1 MEGETVSVR
10 PPQQGGFI
18 QRVVP
23 ALLPVLLVSVGYID
37 PGKWVVNI
45 EGGARFGYDLVAI
58 TLLFNLAAILCQYV
72 AARIS
77 VATGRNLAQICNEE
91 YDKWTC
97 MFLGVQAEFSAIL
110 LDLTMVLG
118 VAHALNL
125 LLGVDLSTGVFLAAM
140 DAFFFPVFASFL
152 ENGMA
157 NTVSICSAGL
167 VLFLYV
173 SGVLLSQSEIPF
185 SMNGVLTRLNGESTF
200 ALMGLLG
207 ASVAPHNFYIHS
219 YFAGGSTSSS
229 DADKSSLCQDHLF
242 AIFCVFSG
250 LSVVNY
256 VLMNAAANVFH
267 STGLVVLTF
276 QDAMSLMEQVFGS
289 PLLPLVFLM
298 LLFFSS
304 QITAL
309 AWAFGGEAVL
319 HDFLKIEIPGWLHR
333 ATIRILAVAPAL
345 YCVWTCGADGIY
357 QLLIFTQVL
366 VAMMLPSAAIPL
378 FRIASSRQIMGVH
391 KISQVGEFLAL
402 ATLLGFMGLN
412 VVFVV
417 EMVFGNSDWAGGL
430 RWNTLTG
437 TSVQYTTLLVSSCA
451 SLCLML
457 WLAATPLKSAS
468 NLVEAQ
474 IWNMDV
480 QNALSY
486 PSVQEE
492 ETGKLET
499 RQDEEES
506 AVQLESRVKDQL
518 DTTPVTSSV
527 YDLPD
532 NILMTDQKIRSCPLE
547 ESKLDVKVSASQVT
561 SFGEIS
567 DVKEQTVLQSTVINE
582 ITDDKDLVVET
593 KMAKIEPTSPVEK
606 TVSMENNIKFIAKDV
621 EGVSWETEEATQAAS
636 PASNFPA
643 VVSDGPPSFRSL
655 RSEEGGSGAGSLS
668 RLQGLGRAARRHLS
682 AILDEFWGHLYDF
695 HGQLVAEARAKKLDQ
710 LFGADQKSPS
720 PVKVDP
726 FVRDNTSSGYCMSP
740 TTKGL
745 EPQMNS
751 SLYDSLKQQRAP
763 GSIDSLYGL
772 QRGSSPSSSPLVN
785 RMQML
790 TAYGNTANNNNAYE
804 LSERRYSSLRAPSS
818 SESREHQQPATIHGY
833 QIKSYVDNLA
843 KERLEALQS
852 RGEIPTS
859 RSMALGSLSYTQQLA
874 LALKQKSQNGLT
886 PGPAPGF
893 ENFAGSRNLSRQSE
907 RSYYGVPSSGNT
919 DSVNAV
925 VANEKKYS
933 SMPDISGLSMSARNM
948 HSPNNKSG
956 YWDASTGGGGAGYSA
971 SSYGRLSNESS
982 SLYSNLGSRVG
993 VASGYETISQSRG
1006 GYRDAYTMPQSATTG
1021 TGSLWSR
1028 QPFEQFGVA
1037 ERNGAVGEEVRNR
1050 SAPINI
1056 DNNNNASTVDAEA
1069 KLLQS
1074 FRNCILKLI
1083 KLEGSEW
1090 LFGQSDGVDEE
1101 LIDKVA
1107 AREKFIYEAE
1117 TREANQVGH
1126 MGDPQVSS
1134 VPNCGDGCVWRADLI
1149 VSFGV
1154 WCIHRV
1160 LDLSLMES
1168 RPELWGKYTYV
1179 LNRLQGVIE
1188 PAFAKLRTP
1197 MTPCFCLQIPA
1208 SQQRASPPS
1217 ASNGML
1223 PPAARPAKGKCTTA
1237 VTLLDLI
1244 KDVEISISCRK
1255 GRTGTAA
1262 GDVAFPKGKENL
1274 ASVLKR
1280 YKRRLS
1286 NKPGGMNQD
1295 GPGSR
1300 KGLNAAASVYGPMG

>member
-1 MEGETVSVR
+1 MTVR
-10 PPQQGGFI
+10 PQQGFI

-37 PGKWVVNI
+37 PGKWVANI

-72 AARIS
+72 SARVS

-185 SMNGVLTRLNGESTF
+185 SMNVVLTRLTGESAF

-219 YFAGGSTSSS
+219 YFAGGSTTSSS

-289 PLLPLVFLM
+289 PLIPLVFLM

-309 AWAFGGEAVL
+309 AWAFGGEVVL
-319 HDFLKIEIPGWLHR
+319 HDFLKIEIPSWLHR

-378 FRIASSRQIMGVH
+378 FRIASSRHIMGVH

-402 ATLLGFMGLN
+402 ATLLGFLGLN

-468 NLVEAQ
+468 NVVEAQ

-506 AVQLESRVKDQL
+506 AVQQLESRVKDQL
-518 DTTPVTSSV
+518 DTTSVTSSV

-532 NILMTDQKIRSCPLE
+532 NILMTDQNIRSCPLE
-547 ESKLDVKVSASQVT
+547 ESKVDVKVSASQVT
-561 SFGEIS
+561 SFG
-567 DVKEQTVLQSTVINE
+567 DVKEETVLQSTVINE
-582 ITDDKDLVVET
+582 VSNKDLVVET
-593 KMAKIEPTSPVEK
+593 KMAKIEPTSPVAVEK

-621 EGVSWETEEATQAAS
+621 EGVTWETEEATKAA
-636 PASNFPA
+636 PASNFP

-655 RSEEGGSGAGSLS
+655 RSEEGGSGTGSLS

-710 LFGADQKSPS
+710 LLGADQKSAPS
-720 PVKVDP
+720 PVKVDS
-726 FVRDNTSSGYCMSP
+726 FARDTSTGYCMSP
-740 TTKGL
+740 TANRL
-745 EPQMNS
+745 ESQMNS
-751 SLYDSLKQQRAP
+751 NLYDSLKQQQRTP

-785 RMQML
+785 RMQMM
-790 TAYGNTANNNNAYE
+790 TAYGNTANNNATAYE

-833 QIKSYVDNLA
+833 QIKSYVDSLA

-852 RGEIPTS
+852 RGEIPTT

-893 ENFAGSRNLSRQSE
+893 ENFAGSRNISRQPE
-907 RSYYGVPSSGNT
+907 RSSYYGLPSSGTT

-956 YWDASTGGGGAGYSA
+956 YWDASTGGAGYNSA
-971 SSYGRLSNESS
+971 SYGRLSNESP
-982 SLYSNLGSRVG
+982 LYSNLGSRVG
-993 VASGYETISQSRG
+993 VASSGYETISQSRG
-1006 GYRDAYTMPQSATTG
+1006 GYRDAYTTLPQSATTG

-1056 DNNNNASTVDAEA
+1056 DNNNAASTVDAEA

-1117 TREANQVGH
+1117 TREVGH
-1126 MGDPQVSS
+1126 MGEPQVSS

-1179 LNRLQGVIE
+1179 LNRLQGVID
-1188 PAFAKLRTP
+1188 PAFSKLRTP

-1208 SQQRASPPS
+1208 SHQRASPPS

-1237 VTLLDLI
+1237 VTLLELI

-1286 NKPGGMNQD
+1286 NKPTGMNQD

-1300 KGLNAAASVYGPMG
+1300 KNLNAAASVYGPMG

>member
-1 MEGETVSVR
+1 MEAEIVNVR
-10 PPQQGGFI
+10 PQLGFM
-18 QRVVP
+18 QRMVP

-37 PGKWVVNI
+37 PGKWAATI
-45 EGGARFGYDLVAI
+45 EGGARFGYDLVPI
-58 TLLFNLAAILCQYV
+58 TLLFNFAAILCQYV
-72 AARIS
+72 AARIT
-77 VATGRNLAQICNEE
+77 VVTGKNLAQICNEE

-110 LDLTMVLG
+110 LDLTMVVG

-125 LLGVDLSTGVFLAAM
+125 LFGVELSTGVFLAAI
-140 DAFFFPVFASFL
+140 DAFLFPVFASFL

-157 NTVSICSAGL
+157 NTISICSAGL
-167 VLFLYV
+167 VLLLYV

-185 SMNGVLTRLNGESTF
+185 SMNGVLGRLNGESAF

-207 ASVAPHNFYIHS
+207 ASIVPHNFYIHS
-219 YFAGGSTSSS
+219 YFAGDSTSSS
-229 DADKSSLCQDHLF
+229 DVDKSRLCQDHLL
-242 AIFCVFSG
+242 AIFGVFSG
-250 LSVVNY
+250 LSLVNY
-256 VLMNAAANVFH
+256 VLMNAAASVFH

-276 QDAMSLMEQVFGS
+276 HDAMSLMDQVFMS
-289 PLLPLVFLM
+289 PLIPVVFLM

-309 AWAFGGEAVL
+309 AWAFGGEVVL
-319 HDFLKIEIPGWLHR
+319 HDFLKIEIPAWLHR

-345 YCVWTCGADGIY
+345 YCVWTAGADGIY

-366 VAMMLPSAAIPL
+366 VAMMLPCSVIPL

-391 KISQVGEFLAL
+391 KIPQVGEFLAL
-402 ATLLGFMGLN
+402 ATFLGFLGLN
-412 VVFVV
+412 IVFVV
-417 EMVFGNSDWAGGL
+417 EMVFGSSDWAGGL
-430 RWNTLTG
+430 RWNTVMS
-437 TSVQYTTLLVSSCA
+437 TSVQYTTLLVSACA
-451 SLCLML
+451 SLCMIL
-457 WLAATPLKSAS
+457 WLVATPLKSAS
-468 NLVEAQ
+468 NRAEAQ

-480 QNALSY
+480 QNVVSY

-492 ETGKLET
+492 EIIRSET
-499 RQDEEES
+499 RRSEDELIGR
-506 AVQLESRVKDQL
+506 LESRVKDQL
-518 DTTPVTSSV
+518 DSTSVTSSV
-527 YDLPD
+527 YDLPE
-532 NILMTDQKIRSCPLE
+532 NILMTDQEIRSIPLE
-547 ESKLDVKVSASQVT
+547 ESELDVKFSASQV
-561 SFGEIS
+561 SSLEEDS
-567 DVKEQTVLQSTVINE
+567 DVREQSVLQSTVVNE
-582 ITDDKDLVVET
+582 VSDKDLVVET
-593 KMAKIEPTSPVEK
+593 KMANLEPMSPVEK
-606 TVSMENNIKFIAKDV
+606 TVSMETNSKFIEKDV
-621 EGVSWETEEATQAAS
+621 EGVSWETEEATKAS
-636 PASNFPA
+636 PASNFA
-643 VVSDGPPSFRSL
+643 VGSDGPPSFRSL
-655 RSEEGGSGAGSLS
+655 SGEGGSGTGSLS

-695 HGQLVAEARAKKLDQ
+695 HGQLVAEARAKKIDQ
-710 LFGADQKSPS
+710 LFGADQKSA
-720 PVKVDP
+720 
-726 FVRDNTSSGYCMSP
+726 SSTKADSFGKDMSGGYCMSP

-745 EPQMNS
+745 ESQMNS
-751 SLYDSLKQQRAP
+751 SIYDSVKQQRTP
-763 GSIDSLYGL
+763 GSIDSMYGL
-772 QRGSSPSSSPLVN
+772 QRGSSPSQLVN
-785 RMQML
+785 RMQIL
-790 TAYGNTANNNNAYE
+790 GAYGNTTNNNAYE
-804 LSERRYSSLRAPSS
+804 LSERRYSSLRAPSA
-818 SESREHQQPATIHGY
+818 SEGWEHQQPATVHGY
-833 QIKSYVDNLA
+833 QMKSYVDSLA

-859 RSMALGSLSYTQQLA
+859 RSIALGTLSYTQQLA
-874 LALKQKSQNGLT
+874 IALKQKSQNGLT

-893 ENFAGSRNLSRQSE
+893 EKFAGSRSISRQTE
-907 RSYYGVPSSGNT
+907 RSYYGIPSSVNT
-919 DSVNAV
+919 DTVGAA

-948 HSPNNKSG
+948 HLPNNKSG
-956 YWDASTGGGGAGYSA
+956 YWDPSSGGGGGYGT
-971 SSYGRLSNESS
+971 SYGRLSNESS
-982 SLYSNLGSRVG
+982 LYSSLGSRVA
-993 VASGYETISQSRG
+993 VPSAYDEISQSRG
-1006 GYRDAYTMPQSATTG
+1006 GYRDAYTLSQSATTG

-1037 ERNGAVGEEVRNR
+1037 ERNGAVGEELRNR
-1050 SAPINI
+1050 SNPINI
-1056 DNNNNASTVDAEA
+1056 DNISSSTVDAEA

-1074 FRNCILKLI
+1074 FRHCILKLI

-1117 TREANQVGH
+1117 AREINQVGH
-1126 MGDPQVSS
+1126 MGEPMISS

-1179 LNRLQGVIE
+1179 LNRLQGVID
-1188 PAFAKLRTP
+1188 PAFSKLRTP

-1208 SQQRASPPS
+1208 SHHRASPPS
-1217 ASNGML
+1217 ANGML
-1223 PPAARPAKGKCTTA
+1223 PPAAKPAKGKCTTS

-1244 KDVEISISCRK
+1244 KDVEMAISCRK

-1286 NKPGGMNQD
+1286 NKPIGMNQD

-1300 KGLNAAASVYGPMG
+1300 KNVTAYGSLG

>member
-1 MEGETVSVR
+1 MEAETVNVR
-10 PPQQGGFI
+10 PQLGFI

-37 PGKWVVNI
+37 PGKWVANI

-58 TLLFNLAAILCQYV
+58 TLLFNFAAILCQYV

-77 VATGRNLAQICNEE
+77 VATGRNLAQICSEE

-110 LDLTMVLG
+110 LDLTMVVG

-125 LLGVDLSTGVFLAAM
+125 LIGVDLSTGVFLAAT
-140 DAFFFPVFASFL
+140 DAFLFPVFASFL

-173 SGVLLSQSEIPF
+173 SGVLMSQSEIPF
-185 SMNGVLTRLNGESTF
+185 SMNGLFTRLNGESAF

-207 ASVAPHNFYIHS
+207 ASIVPHNFYIHS
-219 YFAGGSTSSS
+219 YFAGESTSSS
-229 DADKSSLCQDHLF
+229 DVDKSRLCQDHLF
-242 AIFCVFSG
+242 AIFGVFSG
-250 LSVVNY
+250 LSLVNY
-256 VLMNAAANVFH
+256 VMMNSAANVFH

-276 QDAMSLMEQVFGS
+276 QDAMSLMEQVFRS
-289 PLLPLVFLM
+289 PLIPLVFLM

-309 AWAFGGEAVL
+309 AWAYGGEVVL
-319 HDFLKIEIPGWLHR
+319 HDFLKIEIPSWLHR

-345 YCVWTCGADGIY
+345 YCVWTSGADGIY

-366 VAMMLPSAAIPL
+366 VAMMLPSSVIPL

-391 KISQVGEFLAL
+391 KIPQVGEFLAL
-402 ATLLGFMGLN
+402 TTFLGFLGLN

-417 EMVFGNSDWAGGL
+417 EMVFGNTDWAAGL
-430 RWNTLTG
+430 RWNTVMG

-468 NLVEAQ
+468 NRAVEAQ

-480 QNALSY
+480 QNTLSY
-486 PSVQEE
+486 TPVQEE
-492 ETGKLET
+492 KTGRIET
-499 RQDEEES
+499 RRSEEES
-506 AVQLESRVKDQL
+506 IVRLESRVKDQL
-518 DTTPVTSSV
+518 ETTSVSSSV

-532 NILMTDQKIRSCPLE
+532 NILMTDQEIRSSPRE
-547 ESKLDVKVSASQVT
+547 ESEFDVKFSPPQVSSLKED
-561 SFGEIS
+561 SEIREHS
-567 DVKEQTVLQSTVINE
+567 VAQSTVVNE
-582 ITDDKDLVVET
+582 VSDKDLVVET
-593 KMAKIEPTSPVEK
+593 KMVKIEPTSPVEK
-606 TVSMENNIKFIAKDV
+606 TVSMEINSKFIENDI
-621 EGVSWETEEATQAAS
+621 EGVSWETEEATKTP
-636 PASNFPA
+636 PASNFT

-655 RSEEGGSGAGSLS
+655 RSEEGGSGTGSLS

-695 HGQLVAEARAKKLDQ
+695 HGQLVAEARAKKIDQ
-710 LFGADQKSPS
+710 LFAAADQKSAS
-720 PVKVDP
+720 SVRVDSFVKDM
-726 FVRDNTSSGYCMSP
+726 SSGYGMSP
-740 TTKGL
+740 TSKGL
-745 EPQMNS
+745 ESQMNS
-751 SLYDSLKQQRAP
+751 NLYDSLNQQRTP

-772 QRGSSPSSSPLVN
+772 QKGSSPSGSPLVN

-790 TAYGNTANNNNAYE
+790 SAYGNTANSNAYE

-818 SESREHQQPATIHGY
+818 SEGWEHQQPATVHGY
-833 QIKSYVDNLA
+833 QLKSYMNSLA
-843 KERLEALQS
+843 KERLETLQS
-852 RGEIPTS
+852 RGEIPTT
-859 RSMALGSLSYTQQLA
+859 RPMAVGSMSYTQQLA
-874 LALKQKSQNGLT
+874 LALKQKSQNGVT

-893 ENFAGSRNLSRQSE
+893 ENFAGSRSISRQSE
-907 RSYYGVPSSGNT
+907 RSFYGVPSSGNT
-919 DSVNAV
+919 DTVGVA

-948 HSPNNKSG
+948 HLPNNKSG
-956 YWDASTGGGGAGYSA
+956 YWEPSSGGGGGGYS
-971 SSYGRLSNESS
+971 SSYGRLSNES

-993 VASGYETISQSRG
+993 VPSGYDDISQSRG
-1006 GYRDAYTMPQSATTG
+1006 SYRDAYTLPQSATTG

-1037 ERNGAVGEEVRNR
+1037 ERNGAVGEELRNR
-1050 SAPINI
+1050 SNPISI
-1056 DNNNNASTVDAEA
+1056 DNNASTVEAEA

-1074 FRNCILKLI
+1074 FRHCILKLI

-1107 AREKFIYEAE
+1107 AREKFIYDAEA
-1117 TREANQVGH
+1117 REINKVGH
-1126 MGDPQVSS
+1126 MGEPQISS
-1134 VPNCGDGCVWRADLI
+1134 VPNCGEGCVWRADLI

-1179 LNRLQGVIE
+1179 LNRLQGVID
-1188 PAFAKLRTP
+1188 PAFSKLRTP

-1208 SQQRASPPS
+1208 SHQRASPPS

-1223 PPAARPAKGKCTTA
+1223 PPAAKPAKGKCTTA

-1244 KDVEISISCRK
+1244 KDVEMSISCRK

-1286 NKPGGMNQD
+1286 NKPGVNQD

-1300 KGLNAAASVYGPMG
+1300 KNLSAASVYGSLG

>member
-45 EGGARFGYDLVAI
+45 EGGARFGYDLVAV

-72 AARIS
+72 AALIS

-582 ITDDKDLVVET
+582 VTDDKDLVVET

-720 PVKVDP
+720 PVKVDS

-772 QRGSSPSSSPLVN
+772 QRGSSPSSSPL
-785 RMQML
+785 
-790 TAYGNTANNNNAYE
+790 
-804 LSERRYSSLRAPSS
+804 
-818 SESREHQQPATIHGY
+818 
-833 QIKSYVDNLA
+833 
-843 KERLEALQS
+843 
-852 RGEIPTS
+852 
-859 RSMALGSLSYTQQLA
+859 
-874 LALKQKSQNGLT
+874 NGLT

-1126 MGDPQVSS
+1126 MGEPQVSS

-1208 SQQRASPPS
+1208 SQQRAS
-1217 ASNGML
+1217 
-1223 PPAARPAKGKCTTA
+1223 KCTTA

>member
-1 MEGETVSVR
+1 MEAEIVNVR
-10 PPQQGGFI
+10 PQLGFI

-37 PGKWVVNI
+37 PGKWVANI

-58 TLLFNLAAILCQYV
+58 TLLFNFAAILCQYV

-110 LDLTMVLG
+110 LDLTMVVG

-125 LLGVDLSTGVFLAAM
+125 LIGMDLSTGVFLAAT
-140 DAFFFPVFASFL
+140 DAFLFPVFASFL

-185 SMNGVLTRLNGESTF
+185 SMNGVFTRLNGESAF

-207 ASVAPHNFYIHS
+207 ASIVPHNFYIHS
-219 YFAGGSTSSS
+219 YFAGESTSSS
-229 DADKSSLCQDHLF
+229 DVEKSSLCQDHLF
-242 AIFCVFSG
+242 AIFGVFSG
-250 LSVVNY
+250 LSLVNY
-256 VLMNAAANVFH
+256 VMMNSAANVFH

-276 QDAMSLMEQVFGS
+276 QDAMSLMEQVFRS
-289 PLLPLVFLM
+289 PLIPLVFLM

-309 AWAFGGEAVL
+309 AWAFGGEVVL

-345 YCVWTCGADGIY
+345 YCVWTSGADGIY

-366 VAMMLPSAAIPL
+366 VAMMLPSSVIPL

-391 KISQVGEFLAL
+391 KIPQVGEFLAL
-402 ATLLGFMGLN
+402 TTFLGFLGLN

-430 RWNTLTG
+430 RWNTVMG

-468 NLVEAQ
+468 SRAVEAQ

-486 PSVQEE
+486 TSVQEE
-492 ETGKLET
+492 KTGRIET
-499 RQDEEES
+499 RRSEEES
-506 AVQLESRVKDQL
+506 IVRLESRVKDQL
-518 DTTPVTSSV
+518 ETTSVASSV

-532 NILMTDQKIRSCPLE
+532 NILMTDQEIRSSPRE
-547 ESKLDVKVSASQVT
+547 ESELDVKFSSPQVSSLR
-561 SFGEIS
+561 EDS
-567 DVKEQTVLQSTVINE
+567 DIKEHSVSQSTVVNE
-582 ITDDKDLVVET
+582 VRDKDLVVET
-593 KMAKIEPTSPVEK
+593 KMVKIEPTSPVEK
-606 TVSMENNIKFIAKDV
+606 TVSMENNNKFIEKDI
-621 EGVSWETEEATQAAS
+621 EGVSWETEEATKTP
-636 PASNFPA
+636 PASNFT

-655 RSEEGGSGAGSLS
+655 SGRSEEGGSGTGSLS

-695 HGQLVAEARAKKLDQ
+695 HGQMVAEARAKKLDQ
-710 LFGADQKSPS
+710 LFAADQKSAS
-720 PVKVDP
+720 SVKVDS
-726 FVRDNTSSGYCMSP
+726 FGKDMSSGYGMSP
-740 TTKGL
+740 TSKGL
-745 EPQMNS
+745 ESQMNS
-751 SLYDSLKQQRAP
+751 NLYDSLNQQRTP

-772 QRGSSPSSSPLVN
+772 QRGSSPSGSPLVN

-790 TAYGNTANNNNAYE
+790 SAYGNTTNNNAYE

-818 SESREHQQPATIHGY
+818 SEGWEHQQPATVHGY
-833 QIKSYVDNLA
+833 QIKSYMNNLA
-843 KERLEALQS
+843 KERLETLQS
-852 RGEIPTS
+852 RGEIPTT
-859 RSMALGSLSYTQQLA
+859 RSMAPGSLSYTQQLA

-893 ENFAGSRNLSRQSE
+893 ENFAGSRSISRQSE
-907 RSYYGVPSSGNT
+907 RSFYGVPSSGNT
-919 DSVNAV
+919 DTVGVA

-948 HSPNNKSG
+948 HMPNNKSG
-956 YWDASTGGGGAGYSA
+956 YWDASSGVGGGYSA
-971 SSYGRLSNESS
+971 SYGRLSNESS
-982 SLYSNLGSRVG
+982 SLYSNMGSRVG
-993 VASGYETISQSRG
+993 VPSGYDDISQSRG
-1006 GYRDAYTMPQSATTG
+1006 GYRDAYTLPQSATTG

-1037 ERNGAVGEEVRNR
+1037 ERNGAVSEELRNR
-1050 SAPINI
+1050 SSPINI
-1056 DNNNNASTVDAEA
+1056 DNSASSTVDAEA

-1074 FRNCILKLI
+1074 FRHCILKLI

-1117 TREANQVGH
+1117 AREINKVGH
-1126 MGDPQVSS
+1126 MGEPLISS
-1134 VPNCGDGCVWRADLI
+1134 VPNCGEGCVWRADLI

-1179 LNRLQGVIE
+1179 LNRLQGVID
-1188 PAFAKLRTP
+1188 PAFSKLRTP

-1208 SQQRASPPS
+1208 SHQRASPPS

-1223 PPAARPAKGKCTTA
+1223 PPAAKPAKGKCTTA
-1237 VTLLDLI
+1237 VTLLELI
-1244 KDVEISISCRK
+1244 KDVEMAISCRK

-1286 NKPGGMNQD
+1286 NKPGMNQD

-1300 KGLNAAASVYGPMG
+1300 KNLSAASVYGSLS

>member
-1 MEGETVSVR
+1 MEAEIVNVR
-10 PPQQGGFI
+10 PQLGFI

-37 PGKWVVNI
+37 PGKWVANI

-58 TLLFNLAAILCQYV
+58 TLLFNFAAILCQYV

-110 LDLTMVLG
+110 LDLTMVVG

-125 LLGVDLSTGVFLAAM
+125 LIGMDLSTGVFLAAT
-140 DAFFFPVFASFL
+140 DAFLFPVFASFL

-185 SMNGVLTRLNGESTF
+185 SMNGVFTRLNGESAF

-207 ASVAPHNFYIHS
+207 ASIVPHNFYIHS
-219 YFAGGSTSSS
+219 YFAGESTSSS
-229 DADKSSLCQDHLF
+229 DVEKSSLCQDHLF
-242 AIFCVFSG
+242 AIFGVFSG
-250 LSVVNY
+250 LSLVNY
-256 VLMNAAANVFH
+256 VMMNSAANVFH

-276 QDAMSLMEQVFGS
+276 QDAMSLMEQVFRS
-289 PLLPLVFLM
+289 PLIPLVFLM

-309 AWAFGGEAVL
+309 AWAFGGEVVL

-345 YCVWTCGADGIY
+345 YCVWTSGADGIY

-366 VAMMLPSAAIPL
+366 VAMMLPSSVIPL

-391 KISQVGEFLAL
+391 KIPQVGEFLAL
-402 ATLLGFMGLN
+402 TTFLGFLGLN

-430 RWNTLTG
+430 RWNTVMG

-468 NLVEAQ
+468 SRAVEAQ

-486 PSVQEE
+486 TSVQEE
-492 ETGKLET
+492 KTGRIET
-499 RQDEEES
+499 RRSEEES
-506 AVQLESRVKDQL
+506 IVRLESRVKDQL
-518 DTTPVTSSV
+518 ETTSVASSV

-532 NILMTDQKIRSCPLE
+532 NILMTDQEIRSSPRE
-547 ESKLDVKVSASQVT
+547 ESELDVKFSSPQVSSLR
-561 SFGEIS
+561 EDS
-567 DVKEQTVLQSTVINE
+567 DIKEHSVSQSTVVNE
-582 ITDDKDLVVET
+582 VRDKDLVVET
-593 KMAKIEPTSPVEK
+593 KMVKIEPTSPVEK
-606 TVSMENNIKFIAKDV
+606 TVSMENNNKFIEKDI
-621 EGVSWETEEATQAAS
+621 EGVSWETEEATKTP
-636 PASNFPA
+636 PASNFT

-655 RSEEGGSGAGSLS
+655 SGRSEEGGSGTGSLS

-695 HGQLVAEARAKKLDQ
+695 HGQMVAEARAKKLDQ
-710 LFGADQKSPS
+710 LFAADQKSAS
-720 PVKVDP
+720 SVKVDS
-726 FVRDNTSSGYCMSP
+726 FGKDMSSGYGMSP
-740 TTKGL
+740 TSKGL
-745 EPQMNS
+745 ESQMNS
-751 SLYDSLKQQRAP
+751 NLYDPLNQQRTP

-772 QRGSSPSSSPLVN
+772 QRGSSPSGSPLVN

-790 TAYGNTANNNNAYE
+790 SAYGNTTNNNAYE

-818 SESREHQQPATIHGY
+818 SEGWEHQQPATVHGY
-833 QIKSYVDNLA
+833 QIKSYMNNLA
-843 KERLEALQS
+843 KERLETLQS
-852 RGEIPTS
+852 RGEIPTT
-859 RSMALGSLSYTQQLA
+859 RSMAPGSLSYTQQLA

-893 ENFAGSRNLSRQSE
+893 ENFAGSRSISRQSE
-907 RSYYGVPSSGNT
+907 RSFYGVPSSGNT
-919 DSVNAV
+919 DTVGVA

-948 HSPNNKSG
+948 HMPNNKSG
-956 YWDASTGGGGAGYSA
+956 YWDASSGVGGGYSA
-971 SSYGRLSNESS
+971 SYGRLSNESS
-982 SLYSNLGSRVG
+982 SLYSNMGSRVG
-993 VASGYETISQSRG
+993 VPSGYDDISQSRG
-1006 GYRDAYTMPQSATTG
+1006 GYRDAYTLPQSATTG

-1037 ERNGAVGEEVRNR
+1037 ERNGAVGEELRNR
-1050 SAPINI
+1050 SSPINI
-1056 DNNNNASTVDAEA
+1056 DNSASSTVDAEA

-1074 FRNCILKLI
+1074 FRHCILKLI

-1117 TREANQVGH
+1117 AREINKVGH
-1126 MGDPQVSS
+1126 MGEPLISS
-1134 VPNCGDGCVWRADLI
+1134 VPNCGEGCVWRADLI

-1179 LNRLQGVIE
+1179 LNRLQGVID
-1188 PAFAKLRTP
+1188 PAFSKLRTP

-1208 SQQRASPPS
+1208 SHQRASPPS

-1223 PPAARPAKGKCTTA
+1223 PPAAKPAKGKCTTA
-1237 VTLLDLI
+1237 VTLLELI
-1244 KDVEISISCRK
+1244 KDVEMAISCRK

-1286 NKPGGMNQD
+1286 NKPGMNQD

-1300 KGLNAAASVYGPMG
+1300 KNLSAASVYGSLS

>member
-1 MEGETVSVR
+1 MEAEIVNVR
-10 PPQQGGFI
+10 PQLGFI

-37 PGKWVVNI
+37 PGKWVANI
-45 EGGARFGYDLVAI
+45 EGGARFGHDLVAI
-58 TLLFNLAAILCQYV
+58 TLLFNFAAILCQYV

-110 LDLTMVLG
+110 LDLTMVVG

-125 LLGVDLSTGVFLAAM
+125 LFGVDLSTGVFLAAI
-140 DAFFFPVFASFL
+140 DAFLFPVFASFL

-167 VLFLYV
+167 VLFIYV

-185 SMNGVLTRLNGESTF
+185 SMNGVLTRLNGESAF

-207 ASVAPHNFYIHS
+207 ASIVPHNFYIHS
-219 YFAGGSTSSS
+219 YFAGESTASSS
-229 DADKSSLCQDHLF
+229 DVDKSSLCQDHLF

-250 LSVVNY
+250 LSLVNY

-276 QDAMSLMEQVFGS
+276 QDAMSLMEQVFRS
-289 PLLPLVFLM
+289 PLIPLVFLL

-304 QITAL
+304 QVTAL
-309 AWAFGGEAVL
+309 AWAFGGEVVL
-319 HDFLKIEIPGWLHR
+319 HEFLKIEIPGWLHR

-345 YCVWTCGADGIY
+345 YCVWTSGADGIY

-366 VAMMLPSAAIPL
+366 VAMMLPSSVIPL

-402 ATLLGFMGLN
+402 TTFLGFLGLN

-430 RWNTLTG
+430 RWNTVMG

-451 SLCLML
+451 SLGLML

-468 NLVEAQ
+468 NRVEAQ

-492 ETGKLET
+492 ETGRIET
-499 RQDEEES
+499 RRDEKES
-506 AVQLESRVKDQL
+506 IVRLESRVKDQL
-518 DTTPVTSSV
+518 DTTTVTSSV
-527 YDLPD
+527 YDLPE
-532 NILMTDQKIRSCPLE
+532 NILMTDQEIRSSPLE
-547 ESKLDVKVSASQVT
+547 VDVKVSASQV
-561 SFGEIS
+561 SSLGDDS
-567 DVKEQTVLQSTVINE
+567 DVKEQSVLQSTVINE
-582 ITDDKDLVVET
+582 VSNRDLDVET

-606 TVSMENNIKFIAKDV
+606 TVSMENNNRFVEKDV
-621 EGVSWETEEATQAAS
+621 EGVSWEVEEATKAA
-636 PASNFPA
+636 PASNFS

-655 RSEEGGSGAGSLS
+655 SGRSEEGGSGTGSLS

-710 LFGADQKSPS
+710 LFGADQKSAS
-720 PVKVDP
+720 SLKVDS
-726 FVRDNTSSGYCMSP
+726 FGKDMSSGYCMSP
-740 TTKGL
+740 TAKGL
-745 EPQMNS
+745 ESQMNS
-751 SLYDSLKQQRAP
+751 SIYDSLKQQRQP

-772 QRGSSPSSSPLVN
+772 QRGSSPSPLVN

-790 TAYGNTANNNNAYE
+790 GAYGNTTNNSAYE

-818 SESREHQQPATIHGY
+818 SEGWEHQQPATVHGY

-893 ENFAGSRNLSRQSE
+893 ENFAGSRNVSRQSE
-907 RSYYGVPSSGNT
+907 RSYYGVPASGNT
-919 DSVNAV
+919 DTVSAV
-925 VANEKKYS
+925 AANEKKYS

-948 HSPNNKSG
+948 HMPNNKSG
-956 YWDASTGGGGAGYSA
+956 YWDGSTGGGGYSA
-971 SSYGRLSNESS
+971 SYGRLSNES

-993 VASGYETISQSRG
+993 VASGYEDISQSRG
-1006 GYRDAYTMPQSATTG
+1006 GYRDAYTLPQSATTG

-1037 ERNGAVGEEVRNR
+1037 EKNGAVGEELRNR
-1050 SAPINI
+1050 SNPINI
-1056 DNNNNASTVDAEA
+1056 ENNASTVDAEA

-1074 FRNCILKLI
+1074 FRHCILKLI

-1101 LIDKVA
+1101 LIDRVA

-1117 TREANQVGH
+1117 TREINQVGH
-1126 MGDPQVSS
+1126 MGEPLISS

-1179 LNRLQGVIE
+1179 LNRLQGVID
-1188 PAFAKLRTP
+1188 PAFSKLRTP
-1197 MTPCFCLQIPA
+1197 MTPCFCLQIPT
-1208 SQQRASPPS
+1208 SHQRASPPS

-1223 PPAARPAKGKCTTA
+1223 PPAAKPAKGKCTTA

-1244 KDVEISISCRK
+1244 KDVEMAISCRK

-1286 NKPGGMNQD
+1286 NKPVGMNQD

-1300 KGLNAAASVYGPMG
+1300 KNVSAASVYGSLG

>member
-1 MEGETVSVR
+1 MNVR
-10 PPQQGGFI
+10 PQHGFI

-37 PGKWVVNI
+37 PGKWVANI

-72 AARIS
+72 AARVS

-276 QDAMSLMEQVFGS
+276 QDAMSLMEQIFGS
-289 PLLPLVFLM
+289 PLIPLVFLM

-304 QITAL
+304 QITAQ
-309 AWAFGGEAVL
+309 AWAFGGEVVL

-333 ATIRILAVAPAL
+333 ATIRIIAVAPAL

-357 QLLIFTQVL
+357 QLLILTQVL
-366 VAMMLPSAAIPL
+366 VAVMLPSAAIPL

-402 ATLLGFMGLN
+402 ATLLGFLGLN

-468 NLVEAQ
+468 SIVEAQ

-506 AVQLESRVKDQL
+506 AVQQLESRVKDQL
-518 DTTPVTSSV
+518 DTTSVTSSV

-532 NILMTDQKIRSCPLE
+532 NILMPDQKIRLCPVE

-567 DVKEQTVLQSTVINE
+567 DVKEQQTVLQSTVINE
-582 ITDDKDLVVET
+582 VTDKDLVVET
-593 KMAKIEPTSPVEK
+593 NMAKIEPTSPVEK
-606 TVSMENNIKFIAKDV
+606 TVSMSMENNLKFIAKDV
-621 EGVSWETEEATQAAS
+621 EGVSWETEEATKAAPS
-636 PASNFPA
+636 SNFP

-710 LFGADQKSPS
+710 LFGVDQKSASS
-720 PVKVDP
+720 PLKVDS
-726 FVRDNTSSGYCMSP
+726 FVRDNTSSGYCLSP

-745 EPQMNS
+745 ESQMNS
-751 SLYDSLKQQRAP
+751 SLYDSLKQQQRAP

-859 RSMALGSLSYTQQLA
+859 RSMALGSMSYTQQLA

-893 ENFAGSRNLSRQSE
+893 ENFAGSRNISRQPE
-907 RSYYGVPSSGNT
+907 RSYYGVPSSGST
-919 DSVNAV
+919 DAVNAV

-956 YWDASTGGGGAGYSA
+956 YWDASTGGAGYSA
-971 SSYGRLSNESS
+971 ASYGRLSNESS
-982 SLYSNLGSRVG
+982 SLYSNLGSR
-993 VASGYETISQSRG
+993 ASGYETISQSRG
-1006 GYRDAYTMPQSATTG
+1006 GYRDAYTSATTG

-1037 ERNGAVGEEVRNR
+1037 ERNGAVGEEVRNHR
-1050 SAPINI
+1050 STPINI
-1056 DNNNNASTVDAEA
+1056 DNNNAASTVDAEA

-1117 TREANQVGH
+1117 TREGGH
-1126 MGDPQVSS
+1126 MGEPQISS

-1179 LNRLQGVIE
+1179 LNRLQGVID
-1188 PAFAKLRTP
+1188 PAFSKLRTP

-1208 SQQRASPPS
+1208 SHQRASPPS

-1300 KGLNAAASVYGPMG
+1300 KNLNAAASVYGPMG

>member
-1 MEGETVSVR
+1 MEGEAVSVR
-10 PPQQGGFI
+10 PPQQGFV

-37 PGKWVVNI
+37 PGKWVANI
-45 EGGARFGYDLVAI
+45 EGGARFGYDLVAV

-125 LLGVDLSTGVFLAAM
+125 LLGVELSTGVFLAAM

-185 SMNGVLTRLNGESTF
+185 SINGVLTRLNGESTF

-289 PLLPLVFLM
+289 PLIPLVFLM

-309 AWAFGGEAVL
+309 AWAFGGEVVL
-319 HDFLKIEIPGWLHR
+319 HDFLKIEIPSWLHR

-366 VAMMLPSAAIPL
+366 VAMMLPSAAIQL

-402 ATLLGFMGLN
+402 ATLLGFLGLN

-492 ETGKLET
+492 ETGKVET

-506 AVQLESRVKDQL
+506 AVQQLESRVKDQL
-518 DTTPVTSSV
+518 DTTSVTSSV

-532 NILMTDQKIRSCPLE
+532 NILMTDQKIRSSPLE
-547 ESKLDVKVSASQVT
+547 ESKLDVKVSASQLT

-582 ITDDKDLVVET
+582 VTDDKNLVVET

-621 EGVSWETEEATQAAS
+621 EGVSWETEEATKAAS

-655 RSEEGGSGAGSLS
+655 RSEEGGSGTGSLS

-720 PVKVDP
+720 PVKVDS

-745 EPQMNS
+745 ESQMNS
-751 SLYDSLKQQRAP
+751 SLYDSLKQQRTP

-790 TAYGNTANNNNAYE
+790 TAYGNTPNNNNAYE

-893 ENFAGSRNLSRQSE
+893 ENFAGSRNVSRQSE

-919 DSVNAV
+919 DS
-925 VANEKKYS
+925 
-933 SMPDISGLSMSARNM
+933 L
-948 HSPNNKSG
+948 
-956 YWDASTGGGGAGYSA
+956 
-971 SSYGRLSNESS
+971 
-982 SLYSNLGSRVG
+982 
-993 VASGYETISQSRG
+993 RG
-1006 GYRDAYTMPQSATTG
+1006 GYRDAYTLPQSATTG

-1117 TREANQVGH
+1117 TREAGH
-1126 MGDPQVSS
+1126 MGEPQVSS

-1208 SQQRASPPS
+1208 SHQRASPPS

-1286 NKPGGMNQD
+1286 NKPGGMSQD

-1300 KGLNAAASVYGPMG
+1300 KSLNAAASAYGPMA

>member
-1 MEGETVSVR
+1 MEAEIVNVR
-10 PPQQGGFI
+10 PPQLGFI
-18 QRVVP
+18 QRMVP
-23 ALLPVLLVSVGYID
+23 PLLPVLLVSVGYID
-37 PGKWVVNI
+37 PGKWVANI

-58 TLLFNLAAILCQYV
+58 TLLFNFAAILCQYV

-77 VATGRNLAQICNEE
+77 VVTGKHLAQICNEE

-97 MFLGVQAEFSAIL
+97 MFLGIQAEFSAIL
-110 LDLTMVLG
+110 LDLTMVVG

-125 LLGVDLSTGVFLAAM
+125 LFGVELSTGVFLAAI
-140 DAFFFPVFASFL
+140 DAFLFPVFASFL

-157 NTVSICSAGL
+157 NTVSICSAGF
-167 VLFLYV
+167 VLLLYV

-185 SMNGVLTRLNGESTF
+185 SMNGVLIRLNGESAF

-207 ASVAPHNFYIHS
+207 ASIVPHNFYIHS
-219 YFAGGSTSSS
+219 YFAGESTSSS
-229 DADKSSLCQDHLF
+229 DVDKSSLCQDHLF
-242 AIFCVFSG
+242 AIFGVFSG
-250 LSVVNY
+250 LSLVNY
-256 VLMNAAANVFH
+256 VLMNAAASVFH

-276 QDAMSLMEQVFGS
+276 HDAMSLMEQVFVS
-289 PLLPLVFLM
+289 PLIPVVFLM

-309 AWAFGGEAVL
+309 AWTFGGEVVL

-345 YCVWTCGADGIY
+345 YCVWTSGADGIY

-366 VAMMLPSAAIPL
+366 VAMMLPCSVIPL

-391 KISQVGEFLAL
+391 KIPQVGEFLAL
-402 ATLLGFMGLN
+402 TTFLGFLGLN
-412 VVFVV
+412 IVFVV
-417 EMVFGNSDWAGGL
+417 EMVFGSSEWAGGL
-430 RWNTLTG
+430 RWNTVMG

-468 NLVEAQ
+468 NRVETQ

-486 PSVQEE
+486 PSVHEE
-492 ETGKLET
+492 EIIERSET
-499 RQDEEES
+499 RRNEDES
-506 AVQLESRVKDQL
+506 IVRLESRVKDQL
-518 DTTPVTSSV
+518 DTTSVTSSV
-527 YDLPD
+527 YDLPE
-532 NILMTDQKIRSCPLE
+532 NILMTDQEIRSSPLE
-547 ESKLDVKVSASQVT
+547 ESELDVKFSASQV
-561 SFGEIS
+561 SKLGEDP
-567 DVKEQTVLQSTVINE
+567 DVKEQSVLQSTVVNE
-582 ITDDKDLVVET
+582 VTDKDLVVET
-593 KMAKIEPTSPVEK
+593 KMVKIEPISPVEK
-606 TVSMENNIKFIAKDV
+606 TVSMENNSKFIEKDV
-621 EGVSWETEEATQAAS
+621 EGVSWESEEATRAA
-636 PASNFPA
+636 PASNYT
-643 VVSDGPPSFRSL
+643 VGSDGPPSFRSL
-655 RSEEGGSGAGSLS
+655 SGEGGSGTGSLS

-695 HGQLVAEARAKKLDQ
+695 HGQLVAEARAKKIDQ
-710 LFGADQKSPS
+710 LFGADQKSAS
-720 PVKVDP
+720 SMKADS
-726 FVRDNTSSGYCMSP
+726 FGKDMSSGYCMSP
-740 TTKGL
+740 TAKGL
-745 EPQMNS
+745 DSQLTSN
-751 SLYDSLKQQRAP
+751 LYESLKQQRTP

-772 QRGSSPSSSPLVN
+772 QRGSSPSPSPLVN

-790 TAYGNTANNNNAYE
+790 GAYGNTTNNNAYE

-818 SESREHQQPATIHGY
+818 SEGWEHQQPATVHGY
-833 QIKSYVDNLA
+833 QIKSLVDNLS
-843 KERLEALQS
+843 KGRLEALQS
-852 RGEIPTS
+852 RGEIPMS
-859 RSMALGSLSYTQQLA
+859 RSMALGTSSYTQQSYTQQLA

-893 ENFAGSRNLSRQSE
+893 ENYAGSRSISRQSD
-907 RSYYGVPSSGNT
+907 RSYYNVPSSGNT
-919 DSVNAV
+919 DTVGVA

-948 HSPNNKSG
+948 HLPNNKSG
-956 YWDASTGGGGAGYSA
+956 YWDPSSGGGGGGGYGT
-971 SSYGRLSNESS
+971 SYGRLSSESS
-982 SLYSNLGSRVG
+982 SYSNMGSRVG
-993 VASGYETISQSRG
+993 VPSAYDDMSQSRG
-1006 GYRDAYTMPQSATTG
+1006 GYRDTYTLPQNASTTG

-1037 ERNGAVGEEVRNR
+1037 ERTGAVGEELRNR
-1050 SAPINI
+1050 SNPINI
-1056 DNNNNASTVDAEA
+1056 DNNSSSTVDAEA

-1074 FRNCILKLI
+1074 FRHCILKLI

-1101 LIDKVA
+1101 LIDRVA

-1117 TREANQVGH
+1117 TREINQVGH
-1126 MGDPQVSS
+1126 MGEPLISS

-1179 LNRLQGVIE
+1179 LNRLQGVID
-1188 PAFAKLRTP
+1188 PAFSKLRTP

-1208 SQQRASPPS
+1208 SHQRASPPS
-1217 ASNGML
+1217 ANGML
-1223 PPAARPAKGKCTTA
+1223 PPAAKPAKGKCTTA

-1244 KDVEISISCRK
+1244 KDVEMAISCRK

-1286 NKPGGMNQD
+1286 NKPIGMNQD

-1300 KGLNAAASVYGPMG
+1300 KNLTAYGSLG

>member
-1 MEGETVSVR
+1 MEAEIVNVR
-10 PPQQGGFI
+10 PQLGFI

-37 PGKWVVNI
+37 PGKWVANI

-58 TLLFNLAAILCQYV
+58 TLLFNFAAILCQYV

-110 LDLTMVLG
+110 LDLTMVVG

-125 LLGVDLSTGVFLAAM
+125 LIGMDLSTGVFLAAT
-140 DAFFFPVFASFL
+140 DAFLFPVFASFL

-185 SMNGVLTRLNGESTF
+185 SMNGVFTRLNGESAF

-207 ASVAPHNFYIHS
+207 ASIVPHNFYIHS
-219 YFAGGSTSSS
+219 YFAGESTSSS
-229 DADKSSLCQDHLF
+229 DVEKSSLCQDHLF
-242 AIFCVFSG
+242 AIFGVFSG
-250 LSVVNY
+250 LSLVNY
-256 VLMNAAANVFH
+256 VMMNSAANVFH

-276 QDAMSLMEQVFGS
+276 QDAMSLMEQVFRS
-289 PLLPLVFLM
+289 PLIPLVFLM

-309 AWAFGGEAVL
+309 AWAFGGEVVL

-345 YCVWTCGADGIY
+345 YCVWTSGADGIY

-366 VAMMLPSAAIPL
+366 VAMMLPSSVIPL

-391 KISQVGEFLAL
+391 KIPQVGEFLAL
-402 ATLLGFMGLN
+402 TTFLGFLGLN

-430 RWNTLTG
+430 RWNTVMG

-468 NLVEAQ
+468 SRAVEAQ

-486 PSVQEE
+486 TSVQEE
-492 ETGKLET
+492 KTGRIET
-499 RQDEEES
+499 RRSEEES
-506 AVQLESRVKDQL
+506 IVRLESRVKDQL
-518 DTTPVTSSV
+518 ETTSVASSV

-532 NILMTDQKIRSCPLE
+532 NILMTDQEIRSSPRE
-547 ESKLDVKVSASQVT
+547 ESELDVKFSSPQVSSLR
-561 SFGEIS
+561 EDS
-567 DVKEQTVLQSTVINE
+567 DIKEHSVSQSTVVNE
-582 ITDDKDLVVET
+582 VRDKDLVVET
-593 KMAKIEPTSPVEK
+593 KMVKIEPTSPVEK
-606 TVSMENNIKFIAKDV
+606 TVSMENNNKFIEKDI
-621 EGVSWETEEATQAAS
+621 EGVSWETEEATKTP
-636 PASNFPA
+636 PASNFT

-655 RSEEGGSGAGSLS
+655 SGRSEEGGSGTGSLS

-695 HGQLVAEARAKKLDQ
+695 HGQMVAEARAKKLDQ
-710 LFGADQKSPS
+710 LFAADQKSAS
-720 PVKVDP
+720 SVKVDS
-726 FVRDNTSSGYCMSP
+726 FGKDMSSGYGMSP
-740 TTKGL
+740 TSKGL
-745 EPQMNS
+745 ESQMNS
-751 SLYDSLKQQRAP
+751 NLYDSLNQQRTP

-772 QRGSSPSSSPLVN
+772 QRGSSPSGSPLVN

-790 TAYGNTANNNNAYE
+790 SAYGNTTNNNAYE

-818 SESREHQQPATIHGY
+818 SEGWEHQQPATVHGY
-833 QIKSYVDNLA
+833 QIKSYMNNLA
-843 KERLEALQS
+843 KERLETLQS
-852 RGEIPTS
+852 RGEIPTT
-859 RSMALGSLSYTQQLA
+859 RSMAPGSLSYTQQLA

-893 ENFAGSRNLSRQSE
+893 ENFAGSRSISRQSE
-907 RSYYGVPSSGNT
+907 RSFYGVPSSGNT
-919 DSVNAV
+919 DTVGVA

-948 HSPNNKSG
+948 HMPNNKSG
-956 YWDASTGGGGAGYSA
+956 YWDASSGVGGGYSA
-971 SSYGRLSNESS
+971 SYGRLSNESS
-982 SLYSNLGSRVG
+982 SLYSNMGSRVG
-993 VASGYETISQSRG
+993 VPSGYDDISQSRG
-1006 GYRDAYTMPQSATTG
+1006 GYRDAYTLPQSATTG

-1037 ERNGAVGEEVRNR
+1037 ERNGAVGEELRNR
-1050 SAPINI
+1050 SSPINI
-1056 DNNNNASTVDAEA
+1056 DNSASSTVDAEA

-1074 FRNCILKLI
+1074 FRHCILKLI

-1117 TREANQVGH
+1117 AREINKVGH
-1126 MGDPQVSS
+1126 MGEPLISS
-1134 VPNCGDGCVWRADLI
+1134 VPNCGEGCVWRADLI

-1179 LNRLQGVIE
+1179 LNRLQGVID
-1188 PAFAKLRTP
+1188 PAFSKLRTP

-1208 SQQRASPPS
+1208 SHQRASPPS

-1223 PPAARPAKGKCTTA
+1223 PPAAKPAKGKCTTA
-1237 VTLLDLI
+1237 VTLLELI
-1244 KDVEISISCRK
+1244 KDVEMAISCRK

-1286 NKPGGMNQD
+1286 NKPGMNQD

-1300 KGLNAAASVYGPMG
+1300 KNLSAASVYGSLS

>member
-1 MEGETVSVR
+1 MEAEIVNVR
-10 PPQQGGFI
+10 PQLGVI

-37 PGKWVVNI
+37 PGKWVANI

-58 TLLFNLAAILCQYV
+58 TLLFNFAAILCQYV

-110 LDLTMVLG
+110 LDLTMVVG

-125 LLGVDLSTGVFLAAM
+125 LFGVDLSTAVLLAAI
-140 DAFFFPVFASFL
+140 DAFLFPVFASFL

-167 VLFLYV
+167 VLIIYV

-185 SMNGVLTRLNGESTF
+185 SMNGVLTRLNGESAF

-207 ASVAPHNFYIHS
+207 ASIVPHNFYIHS
-219 YFAGGSTSSS
+219 YFAGESTSSS
-229 DADKSSLCQDHLF
+229 DVDKNSLCQDHLF
-242 AIFCVFSG
+242 TIFCVFNG
-250 LSVVNY
+250 LSLVNY

-276 QDAMSLMEQVFGS
+276 QDAMSLMEQVFRS
-289 PLLPLVFLM
+289 PLIPVVFLM

-309 AWAFGGEAVL
+309 AWAFGGEVVL
-319 HDFLKIEIPGWLHR
+319 HDFLKIEIPSWLHR

-345 YCVWTCGADGIY
+345 YCVWTSGADGIY

-366 VAMMLPSAAIPL
+366 VAMMLPSSVIPL
-378 FRIASSRQIMGVH
+378 FRIASSRQIMGVY
-391 KISQVGEFLAL
+391 KIPQIGEFLAL
-402 ATLLGFMGLN
+402 TTFLGFLGLN
-412 VVFVV
+412 VVFIV

-430 RWNTLTG
+430 RWNTVMG
-437 TSVQYTTLLVSSCA
+437 TSIQYTTLLVSSCA

-468 NLVEAQ
+468 NRAEAQ
-474 IWNMDV
+474 IWNADV
-480 QNALSY
+480 QNTVSY
-486 PSVQEE
+486 TSVQEE
-492 ETGKLET
+492 ETGRIGT
-499 RQDEEES
+499 RRHEEES
-506 AVQLESRVKDQL
+506 IMQETGRTETRRHKEESIVRLENRVKAEFDS
-518 DTTPVTSSV
+518 TSVASPG
-527 YDLPD
+527 YDLPE
-532 NILMTDQKIRSCPLE
+532 NILMTDQEIRSGPLE
-547 ESKLDVKVSASQVT
+547 ESELDVKFTAPQVR
-561 SFGEIS
+561 SLGEDS
-567 DVKEQTVLQSTVINE
+567 DVKEQSLKQSTVVNE
-582 ITDDKDLVVET
+582 VSDKDLVVET
-593 KMAKIEPTSPVEK
+593 KKGKIEPMSLVEK
-606 TVSMENNIKFIAKDV
+606 TVSMENNKFIDKDV
-621 EGVSWETEEATQAAS
+621 EEVSWETEEATKAV
-636 PASNFPA
+636 PESNFT

-655 RSEEGGSGAGSLS
+655 SGRSEEGGSGTGSLS

-710 LFGADQKSPS
+710 LLGAEQKSAS
-720 PVKVDP
+720 SVKVDS
-726 FVRDNTSSGYCMSP
+726 FGKDMSSGYCMSP
-740 TTKGL
+740 TAKGL
-745 EPQMNS
+745 DSQMNS
-751 SLYDSLKQQRAP
+751 NSYDSLKQQRTP

-772 QRGSSPSSSPLVN
+772 QRGSSPSPLVN

-790 TAYGNTANNNNAYE
+790 GAYGSTTNNNAYE
-804 LSERRYSSLRAPSS
+804 LGERRYSSLRAPSS
-818 SESREHQQPATIHGY
+818 TEGWEHQQPATIHGY
-833 QIKSYVDNLA
+833 QLKSYVDNLA

-859 RSMALGSLSYTQQLA
+859 RSMAIGSLSYTQQLA

-893 ENFAGSRNLSRQSE
+893 ENFAGSRNISRQSE

-919 DSVNAV
+919 DNVSAV

-933 SMPDISGLSMSARNM
+933 SMPDISGLSLSARNM
-948 HSPNNKSG
+948 HMPNNKSG
-956 YWDASTGGGGAGYSA
+956 YWDPSTGGGGYS
-971 SSYGRLSNESS
+971 STYGRSSNESL
-982 SLYSNLGSRVG
+982 LYSNLGSRVG
-993 VASGYETISQSRG
+993 VPSGYDDISESRGG
-1006 GYRDAYTMPQSATTG
+1006 GYRDAYTLPQSATTG

-1037 ERNGAVGEEVRNR
+1037 DRNGAVGEEVRNR
-1050 SAPINI
+1050 SNPINI
-1056 DNNNNASTVDAEA
+1056 DNNASTVDAEA

-1074 FRNCILKLI
+1074 FRHCILKLI

-1101 LIDKVA
+1101 LIDRVA

-1117 TREANQVGH
+1117 AREINQVGH
-1126 MGDPQVSS
+1126 MGEPLISS

-1179 LNRLQGVIE
+1179 LNRLQGVID
-1188 PAFAKLRTP
+1188 PAFSKPRTP
-1197 MTPCFCLQIPA
+1197 MTPCFCLQIPT

-1217 ASNGML
+1217 NGML
-1223 PPAARPAKGKCTTA
+1223 PPAAKPGKGKCTTA

-1244 KDVEISISCRK
+1244 KDVEMAISCRK

-1286 NKPGGMNQD
+1286 NKPGVMNQD

-1300 KGLNAAASVYGPMG
+1300 KNVNAYGSLG

>member
-1 MEGETVSVR
+1 MEAEIVNVR
-10 PPQQGGFI
+10 PQLGFI

-37 PGKWVVNI
+37 PGKWVANI

-58 TLLFNLAAILCQYV
+58 TLLFNFAAILCQYV

-110 LDLTMVLG
+110 LDLTMVVG

-125 LLGVDLSTGVFLAAM
+125 LIGMDLSTGVFLAAT
-140 DAFFFPVFASFL
+140 DAFLFPVFASFL

-185 SMNGVLTRLNGESTF
+185 SMNGVFTRLNGESAF

-207 ASVAPHNFYIHS
+207 ASIVPHNFYIHS
-219 YFAGGSTSSS
+219 YFAGESASSS
-229 DADKSSLCQDHLF
+229 DVEKSSLCQDHLF
-242 AIFCVFSG
+242 AIFGVFSG
-250 LSVVNY
+250 LSLVNY
-256 VLMNAAANVFH
+256 VMMNSAANVFH

-276 QDAMSLMEQVFGS
+276 QDAMSLMEQVFRS
-289 PLLPLVFLM
+289 PLIPLVFLM

-309 AWAFGGEAVL
+309 AWAFGGEVVL

-345 YCVWTCGADGIY
+345 YCVWTSGADGIY

-366 VAMMLPSAAIPL
+366 VAMMLPSSVIPL

-391 KISQVGEFLAL
+391 KIPQVGEFLAL
-402 ATLLGFMGLN
+402 TTFLGFLGLN

-430 RWNTLTG
+430 RWNTVMG

-468 NLVEAQ
+468 SRAVEAQ

-486 PSVQEE
+486 TSVQEE
-492 ETGKLET
+492 KTGRIET
-499 RQDEEES
+499 RRSEEES
-506 AVQLESRVKDQL
+506 IVRLESRVKDQL
-518 DTTPVTSSV
+518 ETTSVASSV

-532 NILMTDQKIRSCPLE
+532 NILMTDQEIRSSPRE
-547 ESKLDVKVSASQVT
+547 ESELDVKFSSPQVSSLR
-561 SFGEIS
+561 EDS
-567 DVKEQTVLQSTVINE
+567 DIKEHSVSQSTVVNE
-582 ITDDKDLVVET
+582 VRDKDLVVET
-593 KMAKIEPTSPVEK
+593 KMVKIEPTSPVEK
-606 TVSMENNIKFIAKDV
+606 TVSMENNNKFIEKDI
-621 EGVSWETEEATQAAS
+621 EGVSWETEEATKTP
-636 PASNFPA
+636 PASNFT

-655 RSEEGGSGAGSLS
+655 SGRSEEGGSGTGSLS

-695 HGQLVAEARAKKLDQ
+695 HGQMVAEARAKKLDQ
-710 LFGADQKSPS
+710 LFAADQKSAS
-720 PVKVDP
+720 SAKVDS
-726 FVRDNTSSGYCMSP
+726 FGKDMSSGYGMSP
-740 TTKGL
+740 TSKGL
-745 EPQMNS
+745 ESQMNS
-751 SLYDSLKQQRAP
+751 NLYDSLNQQRTP

-772 QRGSSPSSSPLVN
+772 QRGSSPSGSPLVN

-790 TAYGNTANNNNAYE
+790 SAYGNTTNNNAYE

-818 SESREHQQPATIHGY
+818 SEGWEHQQPATVHGY
-833 QIKSYVDNLA
+833 QIKSYMNNLA
-843 KERLEALQS
+843 KERLETLQS
-852 RGEIPTS
+852 RGEIPTT
-859 RSMALGSLSYTQQLA
+859 RSMAPGSLSYTQQLA

-893 ENFAGSRNLSRQSE
+893 ENFAGSRSISRQSE
-907 RSYYGVPSSGNT
+907 RSFYGVPSSGNT
-919 DSVNAV
+919 DTVGVA

-948 HSPNNKSG
+948 HMPNNKSG
-956 YWDASTGGGGAGYSA
+956 YWDASSGVGGGYSA
-971 SSYGRLSNESS
+971 SYGRLSNESS
-982 SLYSNLGSRVG
+982 SLYSNMGSRVG
-993 VASGYETISQSRG
+993 VPSGYDDISQSRG
-1006 GYRDAYTMPQSATTG
+1006 GYRDAYTLPQSATTG

-1037 ERNGAVGEEVRNR
+1037 ERNGAVGEELRNR
-1050 SAPINI
+1050 SSPINI
-1056 DNNNNASTVDAEA
+1056 DNSASSTVDAEA

-1074 FRNCILKLI
+1074 FRHCILKLI

-1117 TREANQVGH
+1117 AREINKVGH
-1126 MGDPQVSS
+1126 MGEPLISS
-1134 VPNCGDGCVWRADLI
+1134 VPNCGEGCVWRADLI

-1179 LNRLQGVIE
+1179 LNRLQGVID
-1188 PAFAKLRTP
+1188 PAFSKLRTP

-1208 SQQRASPPS
+1208 SHQRASPPS

-1223 PPAARPAKGKCTTA
+1223 PPAAKPAKGKCTTA
-1237 VTLLDLI
+1237 VTLLELI
-1244 KDVEISISCRK
+1244 KDVEMAISCRK

-1286 NKPGGMNQD
+1286 NKPGMNQD

-1300 KGLNAAASVYGPMG
+1300 KNLSAASVYGSLS

>member
-1 MEGETVSVR
+1 MEAEIVNVR
-10 PPQQGGFI
+10 PQLGFI

-23 ALLPVLLVSVGYID
+23 VLLPVLLVSVGYID

-45 EGGARFGYDLVAI
+45 EGGARFGYELVGI
-58 TLLFNLAAILCQYV
+58 TLLFNFAAILCHYV

-77 VATGRNLAQICNEE
+77 VATGRNLSQICSEE

-110 LDLTMVLG
+110 LDLTMVVG

-125 LLGVDLSTGVFLAAM
+125 LFGVELSTCVFLAAI
-140 DAFFFPVFASFL
+140 DAFLFPVFASFL
-152 ENGMA
+152 EKGMA
-157 NTVSICSAGL
+157 NTVSVCSAGL

-185 SMNGVLTRLNGESTF
+185 STNGMLTRLNGESAF

-207 ASVAPHNFYIHS
+207 ASIVPHNFYIHS
-219 YFAGGSTSSS
+219 HFAGSLLQESTSLS

-250 LSVVNY
+250 LSLVNY

-267 STGLVVLTF
+267 STGLVVLTL
-276 QDAMSLMEQVFGS
+276 QEAMSLMEQLFRN
-289 PLLPLVFLM
+289 PLIPLVFLL

-309 AWAFGGEAVL
+309 AWAFGGEVVL
-319 HDFLKIEIPGWLHR
+319 HDFLKIEIPSSLHR

-345 YCVWTCGADGIY
+345 YCVWTSGADGIY
-357 QLLIFTQVL
+357 QLLIFTQVV
-366 VAMMLPSAAIPL
+366 VAMMLPSSVIPL
-378 FRIASSRQIMGVH
+378 FRIASSKQIMGVH
-391 KISQVGEFLAL
+391 KIPQVGEFLAV
-402 ATLLGFMGLN
+402 ATFLGFLGLN

-417 EMVFGNSDWAGGL
+417 EMVFGNSDWAVGL
-430 RWNTLTG
+430 RWNTVMG

-451 SLCLML
+451 FFCLML

-468 NLVEAQ
+468 HREESQ

-486 PSVQEE
+486 PSVHEE
-492 ETGKLET
+492 ETGRIET
-499 RQDEEES
+499 RRNEAES
-506 AVQLESRVKDQL
+506 TLLLESRVKDQL
-518 DTTPVTSSV
+518 DTTSVTSSV
-527 YDLPD
+527 YDLPE
-532 NILMTDQKIRSCPLE
+532 NILLTDQEIRSNPLE
-547 ESKLDVKVSASQVT
+547 ELELDVKFSSPQVSSL
-561 SFGEIS
+561 GGDS
-567 DVKEQTVLQSTVINE
+567 DVKEQSFLQPTVVNE
-582 ITDDKDLVVET
+582 VSEKELVVET
-593 KMAKIEPTSPVEK
+593 KMAKIELASPVEK
-606 TVSMENNIKFIAKDV
+606 TVSMENNKTFIERDV
-621 EGVSWETEEATQAAS
+621 ERVSWELEEATKTAPTS
-636 PASNFPA
+636 SFA

-655 RSEEGGSGAGSLS
+655 SGRSEEGGSGHGSLS
-668 RLQGLGRAARRHLS
+668 RLQGLGRAARRHLA

-710 LFGADQKSPS
+710 LFGTDQKS
-720 PVKVDP
+720 
-726 FVRDNTSSGYCMSP
+726 TSSMKMDSFGKDMSTGYCLSP
-740 TTKGL
+740 TAKGL
-745 EPQMNS
+745 ESQMNS
-751 SLYDSLKQQRAP
+751 SLYESLKQQRTP

-772 QRGSSPSSSPLVN
+772 QRGSPPSPLVN

-790 TAYGNTANNNNAYE
+790 GAYGNATNNSAYE
-804 LSERRYSSLRAPSS
+804 LSERRYSSMRVPSS
-818 SESREHQQPATIHGY
+818 SEGREHQQPATVHGY

-852 RGEIPTS
+852 RGEIPAS
-859 RSMALGSLSYTQQLA
+859 RPMALGSLSYTQQLA
-874 LALKQKSQNGLT
+874 LAIKQKSHNGLT

-893 ENFAGSRNLSRQSE
+893 ENFAGSRNISRQTE

-919 DSVNAV
+919 DTVSAV
-925 VANEKKYS
+925 IANEKKYS

-948 HSPNNKSG
+948 HLPNNKSG
-956 YWDASTGGGGAGYSA
+956 YWGASTGEGGYSA
-971 SSYGRLSNESS
+971 SYGRLSNESS
-982 SLYSNLGSRVG
+982 LYSNLGSRGG
-993 VASGYETISQSRG
+993 VPSSYDNISQLKG
-1006 GYRDAYTMPQSATTG
+1006 GYRDGYTLPQSATTG

-1037 ERNGAVGEEVRNR
+1037 ERNGAVGEELRNR
-1050 SAPINI
+1050 SNPINI
-1056 DNNNNASTVDAEA
+1056 DNNASTVDAEA

-1074 FRNCILKLI
+1074 FRHCILKLI

-1107 AREKFIYEAE
+1107 AREKFIFEAE
-1117 TREANQVGH
+1117 AREINQVGH
-1126 MGDPQVSS
+1126 MGEPLISS

-1179 LNRLQGVIE
+1179 LNRLQGVVD
-1188 PAFAKLRTP
+1188 PAFSKPRTP
-1197 MTPCFCLQIPA
+1197 MTPCFCLQIPM
-1208 SQQRASPPS
+1208 SQRASPPS

-1223 PPAARPAKGKCTTA
+1223 PPAAKPAKGKCTTSA
-1237 VTLLDLI
+1237 TLLELI
-1244 KDVEISISCRK
+1244 KDVEIAISCRK

-1286 NKPGGMNQD
+1286 SKSVGMNQD

-1300 KGLNAAASVYGPMG
+1300 KNLNTASVY

>member
-1 MEGETVSVR
+1 
-10 PPQQGGFI
+10 
-18 QRVVP
+18 
-23 ALLPVLLVSVGYID
+23 
-37 PGKWVVNI
+37 
-45 EGGARFGYDLVAI
+45 
-58 TLLFNLAAILCQYV
+58 
-72 AARIS
+72 
-77 VATGRNLAQICNEE
+77 
-91 YDKWTC
+91 
-97 MFLGVQAEFSAIL
+97 
-110 LDLTMVLG
+110 
-118 VAHALNL
+118 
-125 LLGVDLSTGVFLAAM
+125 
-140 DAFFFPVFASFL
+140 
-152 ENGMA
+152 
-157 NTVSICSAGL
+157 
-167 VLFLYV
+167 
-173 SGVLLSQSEIPF
+173 
-185 SMNGVLTRLNGESTF
+185 
-200 ALMGLLG
+200 
-207 ASVAPHNFYIHS
+207 
-219 YFAGGSTSSS
+219 
-229 DADKSSLCQDHLF
+229 
-242 AIFCVFSG
+242 
-250 LSVVNY
+250 
-256 VLMNAAANVFH
+256 
-267 STGLVVLTF
+267 
-276 QDAMSLMEQVFGS
+276 
-289 PLLPLVFLM
+289 M

-309 AWAFGGEAVL
+309 AWAFGGEVVL
-319 HDFLKIEIPGWLHR
+319 HDFLKIEIPSWLHR

-378 FRIASSRQIMGVH
+378 FRIASSRHIMGVH

-402 ATLLGFMGLN
+402 ATLLGFLGLN

-468 NLVEAQ
+468 NIVEAQ

-506 AVQLESRVKDQL
+506 AVQQLESRVKDQL
-518 DTTPVTSSV
+518 DTTSVTSSV

-532 NILMTDQKIRSCPLE
+532 NILMTDQNIRSCPLD
-547 ESKLDVKVSASQVT
+547 ESKVDMKVSAPQVT
-561 SFGEIS
+561 SFG
-567 DVKEQTVLQSTVINE
+567 DVKEETVLQSTVINE
-582 ITDDKDLVVET
+582 VSDKDLVVET
-593 KMAKIEPTSPVEK
+593 KMSKIEPTSPVAVEK

-621 EGVSWETEEATQAAS
+621 EGVTWETEEATKAA
-636 PASNFPA
+636 PASNFP

-655 RSEEGGSGAGSLS
+655 RSEEGGSGTGSLS

-710 LFGADQKSPS
+710 LLGADQKSAPS
-720 PVKVDP
+720 PVKVDS
-726 FVRDNTSSGYCMSP
+726 FARETSSGYCMSP
-740 TTKGL
+740 TANRM
-745 EPQMNS
+745 ESQMNS
-751 SLYDSLKQQRAP
+751 SLYDSMKQQQRTP

-785 RMQML
+785 RMQMM
-790 TAYGNTANNNNAYE
+790 TAYGNTANNNATAYE

-833 QIKSYVDNLA
+833 QIKSYVDSLA

-852 RGEIPTS
+852 RGEIPTT

-893 ENFAGSRNLSRQSE
+893 ENFAGSRNISRQPE
-907 RSYYGVPSSGNT
+907 RSSYYGLPSSGTT

-956 YWDASTGGGGAGYSA
+956 YWDASTGGAGYNSA
-971 SSYGRLSNESS
+971 SYGRLSNESP
-982 SLYSNLGSRVG
+982 LYSNLGSRVG
-993 VASGYETISQSRG
+993 VASSGYETISQSRG
-1006 GYRDAYTMPQSATTG
+1006 GYRDAYTTLPQSATTG

-1037 ERNGAVGEEVRNR
+1037 ERNVAVGEEVRNR

-1056 DNNNNASTVDAEA
+1056 DNNNAASTVDAEA

-1117 TREANQVGH
+1117 TREVGH
-1126 MGDPQVSS
+1126 MGEPQVSS

-1179 LNRLQGVIE
+1179 LNRLQVKKKNL
-1188 PAFAKLRTP
+1188 FSSLK
-1197 MTPCFCLQIPA
+1197 
-1208 SQQRASPPS
+1208 
-1217 ASNGML
+1217 
-1223 PPAARPAKGKCTTA
+1223 
-1237 VTLLDLI
+1237 
-1244 KDVEISISCRK
+1244 
-1255 GRTGTAA
+1255 
-1262 GDVAFPKGKENL
+1262 PK
-1274 ASVLKR
+1274 ACV
-1280 YKRRLS
+1280 
-1286 NKPGGMNQD
+1286 
-1295 GPGSR
+1295 
-1300 KGLNAAASVYGPMG
+1300 VVHI